1 MEVKVYKRAE
11 DGVDIASHAIPP
23 YVGRSV
29 TRDDVDM
36 GDGVRV
42 ECGSETTADVDKV
55 SDICDRFRFSPAK
68 GGYLERTV
76 TGPTGTHFTN
86 YTKERRIIRPEEVPD
101 IIRITLDGEQ
111 VWPKEVAVD
120 AGRIEDIVSRIE
132 AELEEENKS
141 SR

>member
-1 MEVKVYKRAE
+1 MEVKIYKRAE
-11 DGVDIASHAIPP
+11 DGLDIASHAIPP

-42 ECGSETTADVDKV
+42 ECGTETTADVDELSDV
-55 SDICDRFRFSPAK
+55 SDRFRFSPVK
-68 GGYLERTV
+68 GGFLERTV
-76 TGPTGTHFTN
+76 TGPTGTHYVN
-86 YTKERRIIRPEEVPD
+86 YSKGRCIIKPEEVPD

-111 VWPKEVAVD
+111 VWPDEVAVD

-132 AELEEENKS
+132 AELGGEGKS